1 MGFHVTSTDTKRQLV
16 AATLTV
22 IRTAG
27 FASLSARSVAN
38 VADVNQALIFYHFG
52 SMEGLVAQS
61 CRQATAERVALWAPE
76 LDGVEDLESLVD
88 VARRLH
94 KKEAAAGNV
103 TVLAQALAAAQTDE
117 KLAVVVGEALE
128 LWLEP
133 LEAAARRVLRGTVL
147 EDVLSPADVSRTVA
161 AAFVGVELF
170 EGVVGRQDRDAFE
183 VLEGMAALAAVALK
197 AGPVTKAAIR
207 RRLRGTRRRGT

>member
-1 MGFHVTSTDTKRQLV
+1 M
-16 AATLTV
+16 

-27 FASLSARSVAN
+27 FAGLSARSVAG
-38 VADVNQALIFYHFG
+38 VAGVNQALIFYHFG

-61 CRQATAERVALWAPE
+61 CREATAERVALWAPE
-76 LDGVEDLESLVD
+76 LDGVEDLQSLVD

-94 KKEAAAGNV
+94 EKEAVAGNV
-103 TVLAQALAAAQTDE
+103 TVLAQALAAAQADE
-117 KLAVVVGEALE
+117 KLAVVVGQALE

-147 EDVLSPADVSRTVA
+147 EDLLSPADVSRTVA

-183 VLEGMAALAAVALK
+183 VLEGMAALGAVALE

-207 RRLRGTRRRGT
+207 RRLRGNRRRAT